1 MEFKMEN
8 ITKKETM
15 TKPDKIKAMEKESN
29 ITLVS
34 TAVAIVSFFFL
45 LYAQNL
51 TKTNAIVAQ
60 KFLTAIEILYLASA
74 VGVILFAVIKKKSWL
89 WEYAI
94 FGIVMALGYYLM
106 HHGVS
111 GIPFLIKESGNTISI
126 SPFAVKLSKIIRT
139 DYITYALWAIN
150 VLYCVLSIAL
160 HSIRYNKI
168 KKTKVEKTN

>member
-1 MEFKMEN
+1 MEN

-15 TKPDKIKAMEKESN
+15 TKNDKIKAMEKESN

-111 GIPFLIKESGNTISI
+111 GIPFLIKEAKRMEKEYPDETYDQGPTL
-126 SPFAVKLSKIIRT
+126 AVHELAKKLF
-139 DYITYALWAIN
+139 
-150 VLYCVLSIAL
+150 
-160 HSIRYNKI
+160 
-168 KKTKVEKTN
+168 EEG